1 MRAVVQRVLSASV
14 AINKEVVGQCTHGL
28 LLLVGIHR
36 EDTVAEAKK
45 MAEKIAGLRIFNDI
59 EGKMNLSIRD
69 IEPQGNILAISN
81 FTVFGDARK
90 QRRPSFMDSASFEPG
105 KVLFDQFLSNLQ
117 AEGISVQ
124 TGEFGADM
132 QVSLVNDG
140 PVTIVLDIEAS
151 KNTG

>member
-1 MRAVVQRVLSASV
+1 M